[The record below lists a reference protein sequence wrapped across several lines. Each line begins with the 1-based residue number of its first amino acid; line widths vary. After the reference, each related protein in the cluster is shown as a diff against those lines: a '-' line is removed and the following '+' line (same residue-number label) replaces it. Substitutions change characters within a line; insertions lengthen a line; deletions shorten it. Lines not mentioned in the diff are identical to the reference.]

1 PSWDDYLE
9 IFQSILQ
16 QPQQMLYEQWKNILD
31 LDTCLRDADK
41 VGHINRQEGLTRQ
54 CEKCGQELYSGLQE
68 TSSNSCKCQKQ
79 QQPKASKN
87 EPNNLSIKGH
97 GFFGSTNR
105 HEVLPFEFIFTKDI
119 KYKAEIKNILSQFR
133 LSFDELDAY
142 YESNEW
148 LCEINRFCLQWTPN
162 QMKQMSEDK
171 QVFLIEEQL
180 NLLRGWIDKTRTF
193 ELTYST
199 TNSPYIVQ
207 MNCSVISQDLCN
219 KVDRIYTDFGKYLY
233 RYACSN
239 AQILINKFQT
249 ALQVFDQRP
258 SAIEEFAKYASYLA
272 PHKTE
277 LSTNQQTIEY
287 FTSLFDMIF
296 MHFGHLRQENEN
308 EQIDKLLTDTWKL

>member
-1 PSWDDYLE
+1 
-9 IFQSILQ
+9 
-16 QPQQMLYEQWKNILD
+16 
-31 LDTCLRDADK
+31 
-41 VGHINRQEGLTRQ
+41 
-54 CEKCGQELYSGLQE
+54 
-68 TSSNSCKCQKQ
+68 
-79 QQPKASKN
+79 SKN

-142 YESNEW
+142 CESNEW

-287 FTSLFDMIF
+287 FTSLFD
-296 MHFGHLRQENEN
+296 
-308 EQIDKLLTDTWKL
+308 